1 LSDTTDGFDEDIE
14 DELPSPPAQP
24 LPAYRTRL
32 GRWLFEGPRA
42 GEGEH
47 GPHHPWWKV
56 MCLSGV
62 DYFSTL
68 GYQPGIAALAAG
80 ALAPL
85 ATLLLVLVTLLVA
98 YPIYAQVAAKSPHGQ
113 GSIEMLQRLVP
124 GWRGKLAVLVLLGFA
139 FTDFVI
145 TMTLSA
151 ADSAAHLVENP
162 YVPAAFHH
170 PLGVTLVLLALLS
183 LVFLRGF
190 HEAIGLAVVI
200 VAAYMCL
207 NLVLLAVAVYE
218 VIMHPEGLPR
228 WWEALTTAHGS
239 PLAMIGVAMLLFPK
253 LALGLSGFE
262 TGVSVMPL
270 VEGAAGDDP
279 AKPAGRI
286 RNTRRLL
293 FTSAATMSVLL
304 ALSSFTTTLLIPAK
318 EFEKGGRANGRA
330 LAYLAHEYLGSSFG
344 TLYDLATITILWF
357 AGASAMAALLNLVP
371 RYLPP
376 YGMAPEWARANRPL
390 VLVFTGVAFAV
401 TVAFDADVDAQG
413 GAYATGVLV
422 LMASA
427 AIAVTIDRRR
437 DRWRWAYALMTLVF
451 LYTLVD
457 NVHER
462 PEGIR
467 IASLFIA
474 SIVFVSLVSRAL
486 RSTELRI
493 GKVIL
498 TRQAQALVDA
508 VAPHGVRLVANRPD
522 QGTADE
528 YEAKERQARADH
540 SLDRGEPI
548 LFMEV
553 AQGDAS
559 AFTGDLQVRAA
570 RVGRHRVL
578 RCTSPAVANAIAAL
592 LLHLRDRT
600 GGVPDAYFQWGE
612 GNPVA
617 KVFEYLAFGEGD
629 VAPLT
634 REVLRRAVDD
644 PEVRPRIHVG

>member
-1 LSDTTDGFDEDIE
+1 
-14 DELPSPPAQP
+14 
-24 LPAYRTRL
+24 
-32 GRWLFEGPRA
+32 
-42 GEGEH
+42 
-47 GPHHPWWKV
+47 
-56 MCLSGV
+56 
-62 DYFSTL
+62 
-68 GYQPGIAALAAG
+68 
-80 ALAPL
+80 
-85 ATLLLVLVTLLVA
+85 
-98 YPIYAQVAAKSPHGQ
+98 
-113 GSIEMLQRLVP
+113 
-124 GWRGKLAVLVLLGFA
+124 
-139 FTDFVI
+139 
-145 TMTLSA
+145 
-151 ADSAAHLVENP
+151 
-162 YVPAAFHH
+162 
-170 PLGVTLVLLALLS
+170 
-183 LVFLRGF
+183 
-190 HEAIGLAVVI
+190 
-200 VAAYMCL
+200 
-207 NLVLLAVAVYE
+207 
-218 VIMHPEGLPR
+218 
-228 WWEALTTAHGS
+228 
-239 PLAMIGVAMLLFPK
+239 
-253 LALGLSGFE
+253 
-262 TGVSVMPL
+262 
-270 VEGAAGDDP
+270 
-279 AKPAGRI
+279 
-286 RNTRRLL
+286 
-293 FTSAATMSVLL
+293 
-304 ALSSFTTTLLIPAK
+304 
-318 EFEKGGRANGRA
+318 
-330 LAYLAHEYLGSSFG
+330 
-344 TLYDLATITILWF
+344 
-357 AGASAMAALLNLVP
+357 
-371 RYLPP
+371 
-376 YGMAPEWARANRPL
+376 
-390 VLVFTGVAFAV
+390 
-401 TVAFDADVDAQG
+401 VDAQG

-498 TRQAQALVDA
+498 TRQAQGLVDA

-522 QGTADE
+522 QGTAEE

-592 LLHLRDRT
+592 LLHLRDLT